1 MRKSYS
7 VFSHLKEISW
17 GFSGSP
23 VAEPQRPRVSA
34 WSGTRICTPCG
45 RQAGRKERMRRQTG
59 TSPDCFRPSRPRFWT
74 EPPPCLPAPCRPFN
88 HPHTTHQTA
97 FKATFWAVS
106 KLHPHVTSVEPVY
119 RSHDQHFTEV
129 AYRSIYW
136 SFEILKP
143 VSKWRGRGQSG
154 RNDSPE
160 ETRLTDHE
168 WTSSNKAVRA
178 WVWQENVYVYMW
190 LKVPRLL
197 GTVIYY
203 FVITVTKSVS
213 KVVS

>member
-88 HPHTTHQTA
+88 RCLVRNQDLYA
-97 FKATFWAVS
+97 VWKAGGKEREDEKTN
-106 KLHPHVTSVEPVY
+106 
-119 RSHDQHFTEV
+119 
-129 AYRSIYW
+129 
-136 SFEILKP
+136 
-143 VSKWRGRGQSG
+143 
-154 RNDSPE
+154 RNLS
-160 ETRLTDHE
+160 
-168 WTSSNKAVRA
+168 
-178 WVWQENVYVYMW
+178 
-190 LKVPRLL
+190 
-197 GTVIYY
+197 
-203 FVITVTKSVS
+203 
-213 KVVS
+213 